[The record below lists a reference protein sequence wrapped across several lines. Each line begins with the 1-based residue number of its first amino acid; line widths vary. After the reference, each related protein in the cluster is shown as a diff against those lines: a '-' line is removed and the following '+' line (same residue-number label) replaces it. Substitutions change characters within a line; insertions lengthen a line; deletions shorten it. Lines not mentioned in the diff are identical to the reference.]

1 MVGFMYTSNTFM
13 PYNYPVEEAKIVF
26 LGIPFSSTSISDSSN
41 FGPVMVREA
50 LKITEPLDPKTRKNF
65 MKEKI
70 CDLGNIEVVPGSYNL
85 TAERVKETINEI
97 KEANPDAIIMA
108 IGGDHLISLPLVEA
122 LKPKTIIQLDAH
134 RDLRE
139 NFLGNEYSHATW
151 AYRAVKSLNCN
162 LIQIGTREIGEEEIA
177 IERQLGVH
185 NSVDA
190 IKNASGSIYM
200 TIDMDVFDPCYV
212 ETGFPVS
219 NGLTPKQ
226 VFEIIEMLKGKDV
239 IGIDINEI
247 SSRELPSKTGFLAA
261 EIIRKILTTI

>member
-1 MVGFMYTSNTFM
+1 MAEFMYTSNTFV

-41 FGPVMVREA
+41 FGPVMVRES
-50 LKITEPLDPKTRKNF
+50 LRITEPLDPKTKKNF

-85 TAERVKETINEI
+85 TAERIKETVKEIR
-97 KEANPDAIIMA
+97 EANPDALIMS

-122 LKPKTIIQLDAH
+122 LKPKTVIQLDAH

-151 AYRAVKSLNCN
+151 AYHAVKSTGCN
-162 LIQIGTREIGEEEIA
+162 LIQIGAREIGEEEIE
-177 IERQLGVH
+177 IEKKLGVK
-185 NSVDA
+185 NSIDA
-190 IKNASGSIYM
+190 IKNAIEPIYL

-219 NGLTPKQ
+219 CGMKPKD
-226 VFEIIEMLKGKDV
+226 VFEIIEMLKGKKI

-247 SSRELPSKTGFLAA
+247 SSRELPSKTGFLAS
-261 EIIRKILTTI
+261 EIIRKIIATI

>member
-1 MVGFMYTSNTFM
+1 MSEFMYASNTFV
-13 PYNYPVEEAKIVF
+13 PFNYPVEEAKIVF

-50 LKITEPLDPKTRKNF
+50 LRITEPLEPKTRKNF

-70 CDLGNIEVVPGSYNL
+70 CDIGNIDVVPGSYEL
-85 TAERVKETINEI
+85 TAERVKETIDHI
-97 KEANPDAIIMA
+97 KSANPDAFLIT
-108 IGGDHLISLPLVEA
+108 IGGDHLITLPVVEA

-151 AYRAVKSLNCN
+151 ANRAKKSLDCDI
-162 LIQIGTREIGEEEIA
+162 IQIGTREIGEEEIE
-177 IERQLGVH
+177 IEKELGIK
-185 NSVDA
+185 NGISE
-190 IKNASGSIYM
+190 IKNASEPIYL

-219 NGLTPKQ
+219 NGMAPKQ
-226 VFEIIEMLKGKDV
+226 VFEIIEMLKGKK
-239 IGIDINEI
+239 ILGMDINEI

-261 EIIRKILTTI
+261 ELIRKMISVL